1 MTPDSLSP
9 TLDPRNTFDSYIVG
23 SANRLA
29 AAAAKRVAEAP
40 GAAYNPLFLYA
51 ESGLGKTHLI
61 MAIGNHIR
69 RVHDDIEV
77 VYDTLEHLMEGVMEA
92 IQAGERDAFRA
103 RLRGASVLLLDD
115 VQFLA
120 GRRGAQEELLRSW
133 DALTARG
140 GQVVLASDRPPAEI
154 DGLDQ
159 RLLSRFSGGL
169 MADLSVPDYETRVA
183 IARHKAE
190 ERGHLLSAGVA
201 EAIAKHAFGN
211 VRELQGALNRI
222 IAVQELDRRPVSAEE
237 VADLLGRPAEAP
249 KRDEF
254 GSFMSEV
261 TGTLASAMANVS
273 PQQRIADAV
282 LRWEAEGYRTKR
294 LEAVLDED
302 LTDESA
308 ASILDTF
315 EDSIARLREIA
326 ETIRE
331 LDPAAGEL
339 SRLDVLRNP
348 DRMEEAESILE
359 QVRER
364 MRPLPPPPDGP
375 RFEQLTLDRD
385 LLAVRAARAI
395 AQQPGD
401 RYNPFFVHAPA
412 GAGKTSLVTALALLF
427 RERDREAVIAFLTGE
442 DFAAELIG
450 ALKRN
455 QVDSWRARY
464 RRARLLIID
473 GVDPLGQT
481 ERAQEEL
488 FHFFDNARRAG
499 VQLVFTADR
508 SPHDLHGFEDRLRTR
523 LESGLVVDLKPSAA
537 DAALDEELE
546 DTEDTG
552 VAEPALQV
560 DDWFLNREK
569 LLWHWPYIQDSLVQ
583 ELEQ

>member
-1 MTPDSLSP
+1 MKQDLSP
-9 TLDPRNTFDSYIVG
+9 GLDPRNTFDSYIVG
-23 SANRLA
+23 TANRLA
-29 AAAAKRVAEAP
+29 AAAAKRVAESP
-40 GAAYNPLFLYA
+40 GSAYNPLFLYS

-69 RVHDDIEV
+69 RVHPNIDV

-103 RLRGASVLLLDD
+103 RLRGSSVLLLDD

-140 GQVVLASDRPPAEI
+140 GQVVLASDRPPSEI

-183 IARHKAE
+183 IVRQKAE

-201 EAIAKHAFGN
+201 EALAKIGFGN
-211 VRELQGALNRI
+211 VRELQGALNRV
-222 IAVQELDRRPVSAEE
+222 IAVQELDRRPVGAEE
-237 VADLLGRPAEAP
+237 VPELLGRVEESRAP
-249 KRDEF
+249 DEF
-254 GSFMSEV
+254 GSFLTEV
-261 TGTLASAMANVS
+261 AGTLGRAVAGVTPA
-273 PQQRIADAV
+273 QKIGDAV
-282 LRWEAEGYRTKR
+282 LRWEAEGYRTR
-294 LEAVLDED
+294 LLEAALDED
-302 LTDESA
+302 LSDDEADALLGSYEEA
-308 ASILDTF
+308 VT
-315 EDSIARLREIA
+315 RLREIA
-326 ETIRE
+326 AKIRE
-331 LDPAAGEL
+331 LDPAAAEL
-339 SRLDVLRNP
+339 ARLDVLRNP
-348 DRMEEAESILE
+348 DRLEEAESTLE

-364 MRPLPPPPDGP
+364 MRPLPPPPDAP
-375 RFEQLTLDRD
+375 RFEQLTLDRE
-385 LLAVRAARAI
+385 LLAVRAARAV

-401 RYNPFFVHAPA
+401 RYNPLFVHAPA
-412 GAGKTSLVTALALLF
+412 GGGKTSLVTALALLF
-427 RERDREAVIAFLTGE
+427 RERDRDGGIAFLTGE

-473 GVDPLGQT
+473 GIDALEQT

-488 FHFFDNARRAG
+488 FHFFDSARRTG
-499 VQLVFTADR
+499 VQLVFTAVR
-508 SPHDLHGFEDRLRTR
+508 PPHELQGFEDRLRTR
-523 LESGLVVDLKPSAA
+523 LESGLVVDLTPSAQDTKLDA
-537 DAALDEELE
+537 ELDAA
-546 DTEDTG
+546 TEA
-552 VAEPALQV
+552 VSAAPVLQV

-569 LLWHWPYIQDSLVQ
+569 LLWQWPYIQDSVIQ
-583 ELEQ
+583 EME